1 MPKKKVISNPLEVDD
16 NGFAIKKSK
25 IIRAKI
31 KQHYVEKCF
40 NKWMN
45 KFTFKKGLDYQQI
58 RYMMKRF
65 WQEDAGGCAFY
76 VLPLSKREEAPEG
89 ELIITPFAPSGLY
102 NIYDFPIGCR
112 LINTRGVKFI
122 PTEELIID
130 KDVVIGYI
138 APNHKGVYTLISTK
152 IEELVEL
159 EMAIRGNIKAL
170 KTPWMIGVTPENKK
184 VIEKFYASLEDDDP
198 YLFVPI
204 DEIANAK
211 SLLSGAQIYIDKFE
225 VKRQQILDEIDTI
238 LGFNSVGIMNKKEHL
253 TTGEVAMNSEETSTF
268 NDIFYDYLKELFKRV
283 KKVLGYTIEF
293 DMNVPAM
300 MPSTQNPNPEEI
312 DASEDDDEDEEE

>member
-1 MPKKKVISNPLEVDD
+1 MPKKKVICNPLEVDD
-16 NGFAIKKSK
+16 NGFVIKKSK

-45 KFTFKKGLDYQQI
+45 KFTFKGLEYQQI

-76 VLPLSKREEAPEG
+76 KLPLTERDKAPEG
-89 ELIITPFAPSGLY
+89 ELIITPFAPSGKY
-102 NIYDFPIGCR
+102 NIYDFPIGCY

-122 PTEELIID
+122 PTKELIID
-130 KDVVIGYI
+130 EDVVIGYI

-184 VIEKFYASLEDDDP
+184 VITKFYESLEDDDP

-204 DEIANAK
+204 DEIAGAK
-211 SLLSGAQIYIDKFE
+211 SLLSGANIYIDKFE

-268 NDIFYDYLKELFKRV
+268 NDIFYDSLKEVFKRV
-283 KKVLGYTIEF
+283 KDVLGYTIEVE
-293 DMNVPAM
+293 MNAPAM
-300 MPSTQNPNPEEI
+300 MPSTQNPMDDLDET
-312 DASEDDDEDEEE
+312 DEDMDEEE